1 VRLDNNIGLHIVNG
15 EKSNLKVTLE
25 LKKTKFVTSKNEGQ
39 QHYSII

>member
-1 VRLDNNIGLHIVNG
+1 MGLDNNVGFHIVNG
-15 EKSNLKVTLE
+15 EKSNLKVTSK